1 MVMRP
6 VRTTELDVLP
16 LKRIFLIRYP
26 GAVVPFWM
34 SLAVCLLWA
43 GAGWA
48 EESEE
53 ALPPTVVL
61 EGEVDDGLASP
72 GRLDPKR
79 AMAAEIEMQRE
90 IDEGRIPNPDPWENF
105 NRRMFRLNEQA
116 DVYGLE
122 PAARAWRFITPS
134 ILRKAVDNF
143 NALILMPVILG
154 NGILQLKPKNAV
166 QDVAR
171 IVYNATFGLAGLID
185 VATMVGIPQNDEDFG
200 QTLGYWGVPSCPYL
214 VLPFFGPST
223 IRGTVGRL
231 GDSAGTYYF
240 SLMPIWATFMV
251 RGIELVNLRARFI
264 EEFDE
269 NRQESFDYY
278 VCLRDAYLQ
287 NRRARIGRARGEN
300 EMLPGAGDDL
310 YYFDDDEDWEAED
323 SETQMPPGSNATQGP
338 PGSTEAPFSDRSS
351 DDSN

>member
-1 MVMRP
+1 M
-6 VRTTELDVLP
+6 TELDVLS
-16 LKRIFLIRYP
+16 LKRNFLIGFRGVASP
-26 GAVVPFWM
+26 LSVLFVVCF
-34 SLAVCLLWA
+34 LLVGDAW
-43 GAGWA
+43 
-48 EESEE
+48 SEE
-53 ALPPTVVL
+53 PGEDSLPSSVLL

-200 QTLGYWGVPSCPYL
+200 QTLGYWGVPSGPYL

-278 VCLRDAYLQ
+278 VFLRDAYLQ

-300 EMLPGAGDDL
+300 EMLPGAGEDL

-323 SETQMPPGSNATQGP
+323 SESGVRPGSPDVDGAENSAE
-338 PGSTEAPFSDRSS
+338 SHSS
-351 DDSN
+351 AGGHDD